1 MIPFCQTWLSAMETV
16 VTVGGL
22 PFSRTPHLHYL
33 EWACG
38 AISQVFQS
46 EVSKTLLFVDWLLLA
61 GVTVSTVDGD
71 RSGGGTYIIMFED
84 SR

>member
-1 MIPFCQTWLSAMETV
+1 METV
-16 VTVGGL
+16 VTVGGF

-38 AISQVFQS
+38 VIPQVFQS

-61 GVTVSTVDGD
+61 GVAVSTMNGD
-71 RSGGGTYIIMFED
+71 RSGGGTYIVMFEH

>member
-1 MIPFCQTWLSAMETV
+1 MMETV

-22 PFSRTPHLHYL
+22 PFSCTPHLHYL

-38 AISQVFQS
+38 AILQVFQS
-46 EVSKTLLFVDWLLLA
+46 EVSKILSFVDWLLLA
-61 GVTVSTVDGD
+61 GVAVSITDGD
-71 RSGGGTYIIMFED
+71 RSGGGTYIIMLEH